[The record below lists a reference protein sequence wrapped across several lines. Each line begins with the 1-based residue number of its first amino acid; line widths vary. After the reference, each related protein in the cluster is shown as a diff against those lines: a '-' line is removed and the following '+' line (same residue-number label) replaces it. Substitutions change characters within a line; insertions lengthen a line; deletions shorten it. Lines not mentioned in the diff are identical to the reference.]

1 LNIIY
6 SIDCYVI
13 CVNMCEY
20 IYLVQEREFVKS
32 NEDIYKIGKSKQE
45 NLKRFNSYPNGSKLL
60 VQCICTNCNKIERKL
75 IQLFREKYELQKD
88 IGNEY
93 FKGNY
98 IEMIKDIHENIFNFV
113 DDTEEVF
120 ENDFEKVF
128 IREVIKNEIIG
139 KKEKVVKNNFIKDK
153 VVKKEDINIVVYNCD
168 YCDYTSNKKANVIL
182 HTDIKHYNMTKDNEK
197 IDDNIID
204 DLGLYKC
211 DKCDKSFSR
220 KFNLNRHQKSC
231 KGIVNPFQ
239 CQKCNKV
246 FSTPSSKCRHYK
258 TCKNKR
264 TL

>member
-1 LNIIY
+1 
-6 SIDCYVI
+6 
-13 CVNMCEY
+13 MCEY

-60 VQCICTNCNKIERKL
+60 IQCICTNCNKIERKL
-75 IQLFREKYELQKD
+75 IKLFREKYEIQRD

-113 DDTEEVF
+113 DDTEEIF
-120 ENDFEKVF
+120 EDDFEKVV

-139 KKEKVVKNNFIKDK
+139 KKEKVVKKKIIKK
-153 VVKKEDINIVVYNCD
+153 NIIKETIVKKEDINIVVYNCD

-182 HTDIKHYNMTKDNEK
+182 HTDIKHRYMKEDEDDIKKNE
-197 IDDNIID
+197 DDND
-204 DLGLYKC
+204 LYKC
-211 DKCDKSFSR
+211 DKCDKAFST
-220 KFNLNRHQKSC
+220 KFNLTRHKTTC

-246 FSTPSSKCRHYK
+246 FSTTSNKCRHARN
-258 TCKNKR
+258 CKNKR